1 MNRSQKVI
9 VRCFIAQLEGVEG
22 HAVYLAIDRNGEIEL
37 TVVSLHSTVIKAWSV
52 AVAARRIL
60 ENSSYSY
67 QYFGQFWNRDAPRTE
82 TKNPWNFNRNSQKKA
97 LFRLSSKNR
106 RT

>member
-1 MNRSQKVI
+1 MTPEQQQAIQTHVEAISAILYADCEPESLKT
-9 VRCFIAQLEGVEG
+9 LE
-22 HAVYLAIDRNGEIEL
+22 DIEL
-37 TVVSLHSTVIKAWSV
+37 
-52 AVAARRIL
+52 AVKERVL
-60 ENSSYSY
+60 TH